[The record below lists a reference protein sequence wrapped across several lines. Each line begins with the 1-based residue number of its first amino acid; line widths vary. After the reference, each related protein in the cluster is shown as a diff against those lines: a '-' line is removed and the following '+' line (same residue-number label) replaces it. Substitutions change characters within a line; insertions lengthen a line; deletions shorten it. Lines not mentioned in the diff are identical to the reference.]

1 MTIAEYKQWLKDAIA
16 EQEATAAV
24 FRFDIGSNARCHEVA
39 QGKAHALRVALEK
52 VEEYTP

>member
-1 MTIAEYKQWLKDAIA
+1 MSITEYREWLRQAIA

-24 FRFDIGSNARCHEVA
+24 FRFDIGSNARCREVA
-39 QGKAHALRVALEK
+39 QGKAHALCVALEK